1 MEAATLICDFS
12 ERFAIQCNY
21 AQHIISCLL
30 FGNYNVYYDHK
41 KTLCVLVLYKD
52 FCVFLTHKSHKKFP
66 QISDS
71 KNTTFHT
78 NTTPPF
84 ADFAKN
90 RTTHSAIY
98 CTNALKIRKLF
109 ILLHQ
114 KCNILPMDY
123 KIIKERRTILGLT
136 QQDLSDYTGLSVR
149 FIKSVEAGKGNP
161 SIDSLAKIA
170 EVLGLEIVLKVKESN
185 V

>member
-1 MEAATLICDFS
+1 MASKLHNKNPI
-12 ERFAIQCNY
+12 
-21 AQHIISCLL
+21 
-30 FGNYNVYYDHK
+30 
-41 KTLCVLVLYKD
+41 
-52 FCVFLTHKSHKKFP
+52 
-66 QISDS
+66 ISDS
-71 KNTTFHT
+71 KIKTFYT

-90 RTTHSAIY
+90 RNVHSAIY
-98 CTNALKIRKLF
+98 CTNVLKIRKLF

-161 SIDSLAKIA
+161 SIHSLAKIA